1 MASQFLKDFRKFAVK
16 GNVVDMAIGI
26 IIGAAFTSIV
36 NSLVKDILTPIIG
49 LFTGGLNFD
58 NMYVILREGSVVGPY
73 TSLDAAQKAGAVTIN
88 YGNFLNSALSFIIVA
103 FVCFML
109 VRMIGKLQRKEEIEV
124 KAPTTKE
131 CPFCASTIP
140 LKATRCPS
148 CTSELGNTAGT
159 DVDSQA
165 TQG

>member
-58 NMYVILREGSVVGPY
+58 NMFVVLREGAIAGPY
-73 TSLDAAQKAGAVTIN
+73 PSLDIAQKAGAVTIN
-88 YGNFLNSALSFIIVA
+88 YGNFLNAAISFIIVA

-109 VRMIGKLQRKEEIEV
+109 VRMIGKLQRKEETEV

-148 CTSELGNTAGT
+148 CTSELGSTAGT
-159 DVDSQA
+159 MADSEA

>member
-1 MASQFLKDFRKFAVK
+1 MASQFFNDFRKFAIK

-58 NMYVILREGSVVGPY
+58 NMYVVLREGRAAGPY
-73 TSLDAAQKAGAVTIN
+73 ASLDVAQKAGAVTIN
-88 YGNFLNSALSFIIVA
+88 YGNFLNAAISFVIVA

-109 VRMIGKLQRKEEIEV
+109 VRMISKLQRSEAPEEV
-124 KAPTTKE
+124 KVPTTKE
-131 CPFCASTIP
+131 CPFCASSIP
-140 LKATRCPS
+140 LKATRCPA
-148 CTSELGNTAGT
+148 CTSAL
-159 DVDSQA
+159 
-165 TQG
+165 

>member
-1 MASQFLKDFRKFAVK
+1 MASQFLNDFRKFAIK

-58 NMYVILREGSVVGPY
+58 NMYVVLREGRAAGPY
-73 TSLDAAQKAGAVTIN
+73 ASLDVAQKAGAVTIN
-88 YGNFLNSALSFIIVA
+88 YGNFLNAAISFVIVA

-109 VRMIGKLQRKEEIEV
+109 VRMISKLQRSEAPEEV

-131 CPFCASTIP
+131 CPFCASSIP
-140 LKATRCPS
+140 LKATRCPA
-148 CTSELGNTAGT
+148 CTSAL
-159 DVDSQA
+159 
-165 TQG
+165 